1 MKKKIIALCLL
12 LCLMVTIF
20 QCGSRDKEYFGF
32 RETDFTVIQAE
43 DSHGGFHGDG
53 TAYAILDCSQNREKA
68 RELVADW
75 KELPL
80 SENLSLMFYGGER
93 DGMYYDFDLAAQANM
108 PEVEHGFYCFQDR
121 HSKSTDSSR
130 DAEIFDRG
138 SYNFSLAVYDS
149 DTDRL
154 YYFELDT

>member
-1 MKKKIIALCLL
+1 MKKKILILCLL
-12 LCLMVTIF
+12 LITVLAIVGCSGVDT
-20 QCGSRDKEYFGF
+20 CFGF
-32 RETDFTVIQAE
+32 RETDFTVFQAE
-43 DSHGGFHGDG
+43 DSHGGFQGEG
-53 TAYAILDCSQNREKA
+53 TTAVILDCSENREKA
-68 RELVADW
+68 LELVAGW

-93 DGMYYDFDLAAQANM
+93 DGVHYAYNFADQANM
-108 PEVEHGFYCFQDR
+108 PKVEHGFYCFQDR
-121 HSKSTDSSR
+121 HSKSTDSSS

-149 DTDRL
+149 DTDRF

>member
-1 MKKKIIALCLL
+1 MKKKILALCLL
-12 LCLMVTIF
+12 LCLIGAISLY
-20 QCGSRDKEYFGF
+20 GSREKEYFGF
-32 RETDFTVIQAE
+32 REKDFTIIQAE

-68 RELVADW
+68 RELVAGW

-80 SENLSLMFYGGER
+80 PENLSLTFYGGER
-93 DGMYYDFDLAAQANM
+93 DGMYYDFDLADQANM
-108 PEVEHGFYCFQDR
+108 PKVEHGFYCFQDR
-121 HSKSTDSSR
+121 HSKSIDSS

-149 DTDRL
+149 DTGRL

>member
-1 MKKKIIALCLL
+1 MKRKIFLLCLL
-12 LCLMVTIF
+12 LLSVLVAAMCADGKT
-20 QCGSRDKEYFGF
+20 YFGF
-32 RETDFTVIQAE
+32 REKDFTLIQRE
-43 DSHGGFHGDG
+43 DNHGGFHGDG
-53 TAYAILDCSQNREKA
+53 TACVILDCSENREQA

-80 SENLSLMFYGGER
+80 PENLNLMFYGGER
-93 DGMYYDFDLAAQANM
+93 DGVYYDFDLAQQANM
-108 PEVEHGFYCFQDR
+108 PKIERGFYCFQDR
-121 HSKSTDSSR
+121 HSKSTDSSS

-149 DTDRL
+149 NTDRL